1 MMVLGDGAFGSDEHE
16 WSPCEWPCKSDPKE
30 LPRPFQL
37 CENNENLAAY
47 DPQRGFSPE
56 LNRVGTLIS
65 NFQPPD

>member
-37 CENNENLAAY
+37 CENNENLAAC